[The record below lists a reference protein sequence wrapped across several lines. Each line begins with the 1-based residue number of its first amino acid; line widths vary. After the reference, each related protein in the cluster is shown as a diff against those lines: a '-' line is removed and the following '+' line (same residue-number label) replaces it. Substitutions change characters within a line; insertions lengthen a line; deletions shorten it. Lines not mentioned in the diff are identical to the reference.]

1 MAKLQAKMQ
10 RGKLCGWWGRHRVL
24 VVEVDDDSHVVAI
37 SYRYCENRPK
47 GWVAGLVWH
56 IDTWIDGRN

>member
-1 MAKLQAKMQ
+1 
-10 RGKLCGWWGRHRVL
+10 VL
-24 VVEVDDDSHVVAI
+24 VVEVDDDSHVVVI